1 MVERQDD
8 MAGDGASAVGASG
21 GGGGGGGGGGR
32 ADSVMVLFGCLYLFV

>member
-21 GGGGGGGGGGR
+21 GGGGGGR
-32 ADSVMVLFGCLYLFV
+32 ADSGMVLVGCLYLFV